1 MKPLTFYETSRLYL
15 RPPTLEDAEAVFQQ
29 YAQDTEVTKY
39 MTWRPHANIQTTR
52 EFIERCLA
60 VWENETT
67 FPWMIIR
74 KDGQEVMGM
83 IELRLKAFKTE
94 VGYVLARAYW
104 GQGFM
109 PEAAKAIVEW
119 ALAQPEI
126 YRVWAVCDVDN
137 LASARVLEKIGMQR
151 EGLLRRHIMHPNI
164 SEAPRDCWCY
174 AKVK

>member
-1 MKPLTFYETSRLYL
+1 MKPPTLFETSRLHL
-15 RPPTLEDAEAVFQQ
+15 RPPTLDDAATIFSQ

-39 MTWRPHANIQTTR
+39 MTWRPHADMQTTR
-52 EFIERCLA
+52 VFLERCLG
-60 VWENETT
+60 VWENETA
-67 FPWMIIR
+67 FPWAITR
-74 KDGQEVMGM
+74 KDDRQLMGM
-83 IELRLKAFKTE
+83 VELCNKEFKAE
-94 VGYVLARAYW
+94 IGYVLARKYW
-104 GQGFM
+104 GQGFV
-109 PEAAKAIVEW
+109 PEAANAVVEW

-151 EGLLRRHIMHPNI
+151 EGLLRRYILHPNI